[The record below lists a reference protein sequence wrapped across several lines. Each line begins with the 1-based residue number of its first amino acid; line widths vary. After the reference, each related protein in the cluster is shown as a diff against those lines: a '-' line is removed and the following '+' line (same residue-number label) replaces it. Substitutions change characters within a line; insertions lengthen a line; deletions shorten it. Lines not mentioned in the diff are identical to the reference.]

1 MVHDL
6 KDLIFCNVTVSKNQ
20 SIRSSQLIVLV
31 YLLLTLLAQLLLD
44 LFFCGHIVIIGIDPY
59 TVAVALNDRH
69 LGLDPDVLPV
79 SLLQAILKLIFLA
92 FFADTAIQILTN
104 ERLIVRMHAG
114 KGALLIHG
122 PGVLMAHTQHF

>member
-31 YLLLTLLAQLLLD
+31 YLLLILLAQLLLD

-69 LGLDPDVLPV
+69 LGLDPDVLPFPFCRRYSSSYFSRF
-79 SLLQAILKLIFLA
+79 SL
-92 FFADTAIQILTN
+92 IQRSRFSRTN
-104 ERLIVRMHAG
+104 A
-114 KGALLIHG
+114 
-122 PGVLMAHTQHF
+122 